1 MGDKI
6 MRKIRLFVITLAT
19 MCFIGCGTPSSIS
32 QTLTTNNDTLVEITL
47 NPSKDYTI
55 TGTENFAIIK
65 GGNTVAKGETVDVNN
80 FDTYRKTVKETD
92 ILSSGTK
99 DGNDYLAWK
108 DENGY
113 TAAIKLR
120 NTDTCIL
127 LTDEISE
134 DSLREIMEI
143 MKIQEK

>member
-1 MGDKI
+1 
-6 MRKIRLFVITLAT
+6 MRKIRLFIIALTT
-19 MCFIGCGTPSSIS
+19 MCFTGCGTPPSIS

-47 NPSKDYTI
+47 NPSKNYTI

-65 GGNTVAKGETVDVNN
+65 GGTTVAKGEMVDVNN

-99 DGNDYLAWK
+99 DGNDYLVWK
-108 DENGY
+108 ENNGY
-113 TAAIKLR
+113 NAAIKLR
-120 NTDTCIL
+120 NTNTTIL

-143 MKIQEK
+143 MEIQEK